1 MNRSV
6 MRPAGFLEL
15 RVWSSGVPVAVRSGR
30 NLVLRQ
36 GAGAVAKLFAGQ
48 DGASRIDKV
57 AVGFGQEAADAEAT
71 ALTPPPGGGIDPAAL
86 VSAVAPTDFTVVMDQ
101 PGFIQVTATTLF
113 HPTVD
118 LPAVSEAGLLAGNTL
133 YNQVVF
139 EPVDLSVGQDITL
152 FWRIDF
158 PFGH

>member
-1 MNRSV
+1 MSWSA
-6 MRPAGFLEL
+6 MRPTGFLEL
-15 RVWSSGVPVAVRSGR
+15 RVWFAATPVAARSGT

-36 GAGAVAKLFAGQ
+36 GAGAVARLFAGA
-48 DGASRIDKV
+48 DGASPVDKV

-71 ALTPPPGGGIDPAAL
+71 ALTPPPGGGIDPANL
-86 VSAVAPTDFTVVMDQ
+86 VAAVAPADFSVVTDQ
-101 PGFIQVTATTLF
+101 PGFIQVTVATVF
-113 HPTVD
+113 HPAVD
-118 LPAVSEAGLLAGNTL
+118 LPAVSEAGLLAGDTL